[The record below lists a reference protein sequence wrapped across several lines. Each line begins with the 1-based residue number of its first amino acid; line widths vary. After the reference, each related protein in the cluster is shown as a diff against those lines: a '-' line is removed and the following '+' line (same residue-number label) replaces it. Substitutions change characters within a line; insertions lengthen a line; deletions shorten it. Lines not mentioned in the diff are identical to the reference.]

1 MTKDSFLLLSILK
14 LNMSSIVSIGL
25 EGLDGVVGKRLR
37 ERERGKGRR
46 DEGK

>member
-25 EGLDGVVGKRLR
+25 EGLDGVVGKR
-37 ERERGKGRR
+37 ERERRKGRR
-46 DEGK
+46 DEGE

>member
-1 MTKDSFLLLSILK
+1 
-14 LNMSSIVSIGL
+14 MSSIVSIGL

-46 DEGK
+46 DEGKWIEKKTELIK